1 MSDGIYLF
9 LQNVQIAT
17 MIVSFVS
24 ILLCIVAL
32 VFFIIMM
39 FYGIKVAKIYI
50 KEHGSDKKETVI
62 PVSESE
68 PIANKDE
75 KMESNTTES
84 LEEKEK

>member
-17 MIVSFVS
+17 MLISFVS
-24 ILLCIVAL
+24 ILLCAVAL

-50 KEHGSDKKETVI
+50 REHGTNKKEKTANTDATL
-62 PVSESE
+62 ESGNE
-68 PIANKDE
+68 PALGIEAE
-75 KMESNTTES
+75 EEA
-84 LEEKEK
+84 EEKEE